1 MARESTIRYTFDL
14 ELAARADAVVE
25 TPGVTAAADAV
36 LTIDSADA
44 GWSATPPWY
53 AVGEMIYVDNT
64 GWASLDGKLH
74 MIKSVNS
81 VAGTITI
88 ETDTSAEVTARPTPI
103 TAIIVH
109 AIEWQEVCFSEF
121 TPNPGTP
128 GEIDT
133 TTMCDTERRNL
144 PGLATPGTA
153 NFTGMFDLDDEGMLA
168 VIAAKDAATA
178 RFMVGTTRLGQAAVF
193 HGIVSSA
200 SIGAL
205 TVETAVT
212 FTGTFTLDESPYYMK
227 VAV

>member
-1 MARESTIRYTFDL
+1 MARESTIKYTFDL
-14 ELAARADAVVE
+14 ELAARANATVE

-36 LTIDSADA
+36 ITIDTADP
-44 GWSATPPWY
+44 GWSATPDWY
-53 AVGEMIYVDNT
+53 RTGEMIYIDGT

-74 MIKSVNS
+74 MIKSTVPAS
-81 VAGTITI
+81 GTITI
-88 ETDTSAEVTARPTPI
+88 ETDTSAEVSALP
-103 TAIIVH
+103 AFSEIIVH

-153 NFTGMFDLDDEGMLA
+153 NFTGMFDLDDDGMLA

-178 RFMVGTTRLGQAAVF
+178 RYMVGTTRLGQAAVF

>member
-1 MARESTIRYTFDL
+1 
-14 ELAARADAVVE
+14 
-25 TPGVTAAADAV
+25 
-36 LTIDSADA
+36 
-44 GWSATPPWY
+44 
-53 AVGEMIYVDNT
+53 MIYVDNT

-81 VAGTITI
+81 VSGTITI
-88 ETDTSAEVTARPTPI
+88 ETDTSAEVTALPTPI

-200 SIGAL
+200 SIGSGAQVYDASSISSWYQRSRPAFMCTRKSATPRL
-205 TVETAVT
+205 TTITDEIEGVSPRASSAICLS
-212 FTGTFTLDESPYYMK
+212 GTMLPRR
-227 VAV
+227 